1 MCGIAGAVATRPGAT
16 VSRERLERISCLL
29 AHRGPDAHGT
39 WAAPSGRAALAHRRL
54 SVIDLA
60 TGQQPMLSDDG
71 RIGLV
76 FNGEIYNYKELRAT
90 LAAQGVSFHTESDT
104 EVLLRLYERKGEAC
118 LDDLRGMFA
127 FAIWDDAA
135 DRLLIARDR
144 IGKKPLFYTI
154 DDGCLYFASSL
165 RALRETSR
173 TAWDIDP
180 AAIDA
185 YLTLSYIPA
194 PRTVYHGVFKLEA
207 GTAATL
213 GADGVVTHRYSDF
226 ATESPAVSVP
236 GTFDE
241 AVDRLDEILNTAVA
255 IRLRSDVPLGVFL
268 SGGIDSSL
276 VAAIAAK
283 QSATPIS
290 TFSIGFDVS
299 EFDESPYAATV
310 ARTLGTDHHV
320 FHAHPDLLHTLP
332 EMVRHYGEPFGD
344 SSALATWMLAR
355 ETRRH
360 VTVALAGDG
369 GDEGFAG
376 YNWYRTAERL
386 RALTR
391 VIPGAAFRVAAA
403 PLDALLGA
411 VAPGSRTAGQV
422 RRGVRMLGATD
433 DAERAALLRAHV
445 GPAEARRLYAGELRE
460 SRNGFLGAAVEHFA
474 SLYRSCPGTGLR
486 RVRYADAATYLADCL
501 MPKVDVATMAHGLEA
516 RAPLLDQDVMRF
528 ALALP
533 DEWLLDD
540 GGGKRILKAV
550 LARYL
555 PLSLF
560 DRPKQ
565 GFSVPLKTWFVGN
578 TRSVAASVA
587 TSERLRDTGWFQA
600 AGLQSLVDEHA
611 SGLRDHSQRIF
622 SLVVLD
628 EWLEHG

>member
-1 MCGIAGAVATRPGAT
+1 MCGIAGAIATRPGAT

-76 FNGEIYNYKELRAT
+76 FNGEIYNYRELRAT
-90 LAAQGVSFHTESDT
+90 LAAQGASFRTQSDT
-104 EVLLRLYERKGEAC
+104 EVLLRLYERKGDAC
-118 LDDLRGMFA
+118 LEDLRGMFA

-135 DRLLIARDR
+135 GRLLIARDR

-194 PRTVYHGVFKLEA
+194 PRTVYRGVSKLEA
-207 GTAATL
+207 GTATTL

-226 ATESPAVSVP
+226 ATEPPPVSVP
-236 GTFDE
+236 GTFGE

-283 QSATPIS
+283 QSATPIT

-355 ETRRH
+355 ETRKH

-386 RALTR
+386 RTLTGI
-391 VIPGAAFRVAAA
+391 VPSAVFRAAA
-403 PLDALLGA
+403 SPLDALLGA
-411 VAPGSRTAGQV
+411 VVPGSRVAGQL

-460 SRNGFLGAAVEHFA
+460 ARNGSIGAAVEHFA
-474 SLYRSCPGTGLR
+474 DLYRSCPGTGLR
-486 RVRYADAATYLADCL
+486 RVRYADASTYLADCL

-533 DEWLLDD
+533 DAWLLDD
-540 GGGKRILKAV
+540 SGGKKILKAV

-587 TSERLRDTGWFQA
+587 TSERLRDTGWFQT
-600 AGLQSLVDEHA
+600 AGLQSLVDEHT

-622 SLVVLD
+622 SLLVLD

>member
-1 MCGIAGAVATRPGAT
+1 MCGIAGAVATRPGAM

-76 FNGEIYNYKELRAT
+76 FNGEIYNYRELRAT
-90 LAAQGVSFHTESDT
+90 LAAQGASFRTQSDT
-104 EVLLRLYERKGEAC
+104 EVLLRLYERKGDAC
-118 LDDLRGMFA
+118 LEDLRGMFA

-135 DRLLIARDR
+135 GRLLIARDR

-173 TAWDIDP
+173 TAWEIDP
-180 AAIDA
+180 AAVDA

-194 PRTVYHGVFKLEA
+194 PRTVYRGVSKLEA

-226 ATESPAVSVP
+226 ATEPPPVSVP
-236 GTFDE
+236 GTFGE

-283 QSATPIS
+283 QSATPIT

-355 ETRRH
+355 ETRKH

-386 RALTR
+386 RTLTGIVPSAVFR
-391 VIPGAAFRVAAA
+391 TAAS

-411 VAPGSRTAGQV
+411 VVPGSRVAGQL

-460 SRNGFLGAAVEHFA
+460 ARNGSIGAAVEHFA
-474 SLYRSCPGTGLR
+474 DLYRSCPGTGLR
-486 RVRYADAATYLADCL
+486 RVRYADATTYLADCL

-533 DEWLLDD
+533 DAWLLDD
-540 GGGKRILKAV
+540 SGGKKILKAV

-587 TSERLRDTGWFQA
+587 TSERLRDTGWFQT

-622 SLVVLD
+622 SLLVLD